1 MQRARTAPPA
11 VWILSAAITAACH
24 ATVPSRAAAPA
35 QRTGVSASD
44 LRRDLDAILANPA
57 LAHGYW
63 GVLVASLKTGDVL
76 YDVNAHKLFIPASNM
91 KVVTL
96 AAAAERLGWS
106 HRYTT
111 SLRTTGRVDG
121 GRLAGDLIVVGSGD
135 PSVTAENAAA
145 LFDRWADALKAAG
158 VRSVEG
164 RVIGDDN
171 AFDDDELGFGWSWD
185 DVPDDYSAGVSG
197 LQFNE
202 NAVRVTIAPGPAA
215 GDSAAVS
222 IDPPHSGTI
231 LDSQITTVAADVP
244 SRIEARRLPGSAR
257 LVLRGSVPVGS
268 GAVTRALS
276 VDNGTL
282 FFVTALRAAL
292 IARGIDIRGPA
303 VDIDDVRDLP
313 VQRDTTVLVAY
324 QSPPISTLAVRLMK
338 VSQNLYAETLL
349 KTMGAGSGPAT
360 FAAARSA
367 VQTTL
372 QGWGV
377 AAGELIDRD
386 GSGLSRYD
394 FVSPAALVTILTHI
408 ARDEKLRAPFEA
420 TLPIAGRDGTL
431 ANRMKGT
438 AAEGNARAKT
448 GSMTGVRTLSGYV
461 TTADGE
467 PLVLAIMANN
477 FETPPDVVNSTT
489 DAIVV
494 RLATLR
500 R

>member
-1 MQRARTAPPA
+1 
-11 VWILSAAITAACH
+11 
-24 ATVPSRAAAPA
+24 
-35 QRTGVSASD
+35 
-44 LRRDLDAILANPA
+44 
-57 LAHGYW
+57 
-63 GVLVASLKTGDVL
+63 
-76 YDVNAHKLFIPASNM
+76 
-91 KVVTL
+91 
-96 AAAAERLGWS
+96 
-106 HRYTT
+106 
-111 SLRTTGRVDG
+111 
-121 GRLAGDLIVVGSGD
+121 
-135 PSVTAENAAA
+135 
-145 LFDRWADALKAAG
+145 
-158 VRSVEG
+158 
-164 RVIGDDN
+164 
-171 AFDDDELGFGWSWD
+171 
-185 DVPDDYSAGVSG
+185 
-197 LQFNE
+197 
-202 NAVRVTIAPGPAA
+202 
-215 GDSAAVS
+215 
-222 IDPPHSGTI
+222 
-231 LDSQITTVAADVP
+231 
-244 SRIEARRLPGSAR
+244 
-257 LVLRGSVPVGS
+257 
-268 GAVTRALS
+268 
-276 VDNGTL
+276 
-282 FFVTALRAAL
+282 
-292 IARGIDIRGPA
+292 
-303 VDIDDVRDLP
+303 
-313 VQRDTTVLVAY
+313 
-324 QSPPISTLAVRLMK
+324 

-408 ARDEKLRAPFEA
+408 ARDEKLRAPFEG
-420 TLPIAGRDGTL
+420 TLPFAGRDGTL
-431 ANRMKGT
+431 ANRMTGT